1 MDTWLSLLQTNA
13 FLKVMD
19 QDIVNTSIQEWYI
32 TYTESYR
39 RVVNG
44 RVLFLLDPADQEY
57 KVNEA

>member
-1 MDTWLSLLQTNA
+1 
-13 FLKVMD
+13 MD